1 MTPWL
6 VALDDTKNRKGC
18 NWSHFCGGTLIHPQE
33 TVTFGTVGISCRM
46 FHQCQIK
53 PFIKWVVTAAHC
65 IQAQHIRN
73 PRTIEVIAG
82 MNDIDGDL
90 YAQDSTTCGGQI
102 VAAKKIIKHKQY
114 GRNFVN
120 DIALIM
126 LEEPFWINNVS
137 FLKHVT
143 NKM

>member
-1 MTPWL
+1 
-6 VALDDTKNRKGC
+6 
-18 NWSHFCGGTLIHPQE
+18 
-33 TVTFGTVGISCRM
+33 M
-46 FHQCQIK
+46 FELK
-53 PFIKWVVTAAHC
+53 PIRKWVVTAAHC

-102 VAAKKIIKHKQY
+102 VAAKKIIKHKRY
-114 GRNFVN
+114 GRNFAN

-137 FLKHVT
+137 FFLSHNFT
-143 NKM
+143 